1 MQGPP
6 LTPVGADFTRIREP
20 LLARENH
27 VRLASR
33 RGSWGVAGM
42 CSGGD
47 VSSHSPDHPGA
58 ELTASSC
65 FSCPQ
70 RPLSI
75 SPLACLGHLG
85 FPDGSGG
92 KESTWVQ
99 SLGQEDSLEKEIATH
114 SSIVA
119 WKFPRTEEPGR
130 SQSRTQLSAHV
141 QLAFNLLQLHSA
153 FYFHRYPESL
163 TLWGLPS
170 GSAINN
176 PSVMQEKQEMG
187 G

>member
-1 MQGPP
+1 MW
-6 LTPVGADFTRIREP
+6 
-20 LLARENH
+20 
-27 VRLASR
+27 VR
-33 RGSWGVAGM
+33 
-42 CSGGD
+42 
-47 VSSHSPDHPGA
+47 
-58 ELTASSC
+58 
-65 FSCPQ
+65 
-70 RPLSI
+70 
-75 SPLACLGHLG
+75 
-85 FPDGSGG
+85 
-92 KESTWVQ
+92 

-130 SQSRTQLSAHV
+130 SQSRTQLSVHA

-153 FYFHRYPESL
+153 FYSHRYPESL
-163 TLWGLPS
+163 TLWGFPS